1 MAKEIRWSVRADQER
16 LEILEY
22 CANRN
27 KSTTYSIKLNRLFN
41 EQVEQLTKLSELGKP
56 TNILFVR
63 VVILR
68 DYLLYYKA
76 TAEFIEVLT
85 IWDSRRNPKKFK
97 L

>member
-22 CANRN
+22 WANRN

-56 TNILFVR
+56 TNIPLIR
-63 VVILR
+63 IVIIR
-68 DYLLYYKA
+68 DYLLYYK
-76 TAEFIEVLT
+76 TTPEFIEVLT
-85 IWDSRRNPKKFK
+85 IWDSRRNPRKFK

>member
-22 CANRN
+22 WANRN
-27 KSTTYSIKLNRLFN
+27 NSTTYSIKLNKLFN
-41 EQVEQLTKLSELGKP
+41 DQVEQLTKLSELGKP
-56 TNILFVR
+56 TNISLIR
-63 VVILR
+63 VVIIR
-68 DYLLYYKA
+68 DYLLYYKS
-76 TAEFIEVLT
+76 TSEFIEVLT